1 MSENAFVV
9 VFPSIFAKNK
19 VNQLESN
26 IKKILKIKNQEF
38 RKIKR
43 DDSVIVIDANDP
55 VFASSAINLLFG
67 IKKVAIAKQVK
78 NDFNTIVS
86 EITKIGSNLL
96 LKGEKFYV
104 QVEGFSTGF
113 LTKDIEI
120 SATSS
125 IIEKTVKL
133 GAKPGSEEKYDK
145 LLYTYLT
152 KSNAYVCVYVDDG
165 FGGIPYNSQN
175 ERVVCAIYDELSAI
189 SCLETIKEGFDV
201 KIIVCYKQKSDLTN
215 LVKILNQILPRTTRS
230 KIDVEFFQIPI
241 KGSSSKS
248 LLTLIDSVT
257 EILIRVAKANKINKI
272 SLGLSH
278 LIFPS
283 SFVENSIKQVFR
295 NNFTSLIPLSG
306 LDDGIFEDAKELG
319 LGKYLSKIEKLG
331 EMSFSK
337 QYASKIE
344 IKKIVENTLKK
355 RKVVSIVIGP
365 NNVHEIL
372 DSLEEN
378 HWEFKRLKLT
388 EILWKR

>member
-1 MSENAFVV
+1 MGENAFVV

-26 IKKILKIKNQEF
+26 IKKILKIRNQEF

-113 LTKDIEI
+113 LTKDVEI

-175 ERVVCAIYDELSAI
+175 EKVVCAIYDELSAI

-201 KIIVCYKQKSDLTN
+201 KIIVCYKQKSVLTN
-215 LVKILNQILPRTTRS
+215 LVKILNQILPRTTKS

-257 EILIRVAKANKINKI
+257 EILIRVAKANKINKV
-272 SLGLSH
+272 SLGLSP

-319 LGKYLSKIEKLG
+319 LGKYLSNIEKLG
-331 EMSFSK
+331 KMSFPK
-337 QYASKIE
+337 QYASKVE
-344 IKKIVENTLKK
+344 IKKIVENALKK
-355 RKVVSIVIGP
+355 RRIVSIVIGP

-378 HWEFKRLKLT
+378 H
-388 EILWKR
+388 

>member
-272 SLGLSH
+272 SLGLSP

-331 EMSFSK
+331 KMSFSK

-378 HWEFKRLKLT
+378 H
-388 EILWKR
+388 

>member
-133 GAKPGSEEKYDK
+133 RAKPGSEEKYDK

-152 KSNAYVCVYVDDG
+152 KSNAYVCVYVDNG

-331 EMSFSK
+331 NMSFSK
-337 QYASKIE
+337 QYASKVE

-355 RKVVSIVIGP
+355 RKIVSIVIGP

-378 HWEFKRLKLT
+378 H
-388 EILWKR
+388 

>member
-133 GAKPGSEEKYDK
+133 GAKPGSKEKYDK

-272 SLGLSH
+272 SL
-278 LIFPS
+278 
-283 SFVENSIKQVFR
+283 
-295 NNFTSLIPLSG
+295 
-306 LDDGIFEDAKELG
+306 
-319 LGKYLSKIEKLG
+319 
-331 EMSFSK
+331 
-337 QYASKIE
+337 
-344 IKKIVENTLKK
+344 
-355 RKVVSIVIGP
+355 
-365 NNVHEIL
+365 
-372 DSLEEN
+372 
-378 HWEFKRLKLT
+378 
-388 EILWKR
+388 

>member
-104 QVEGFSTGF
+104 QVEGFSAGF

-201 KIIVCYKQKSDLTN
+201 KIIICYKQKSDLTN

-257 EILIRVAKANKINKI
+257 EILIHVGKANKINKI

-283 SFVENSIKQVFR
+283 SFIENSIKQVFR

-355 RKVVSIVIGP
+355 RKIVSIVIGP

-378 HWEFKRLKLT
+378 H
-388 EILWKR
+388 

>member
-133 GAKPGSEEKYDK
+133 GAKPGSKEKYDK

-152 KSNAYVCVYVDDG
+152 KSNAYVRVYVDDG

-378 HWEFKRLKLT
+378 H
-388 EILWKR
+388 

>member
-113 LTKDIEI
+113 LTKDVEI

-201 KIIVCYKQKSDLTN
+201 KIIICYKQKSDLTN

-331 EMSFSK
+331 KMSFSK
-337 QYASKIE
+337 QYASKVE

-355 RKVVSIVIGP
+355 RKIVSIVIGP

-378 HWEFKRLKLT
+378 H
-388 EILWKR
+388 

>member
-9 VFPSIFAKNK
+9 VFPSVFAKNK
-19 VNQLESN
+19 INQLESN
-26 IKKILKIKNQEF
+26 IKKILKIRNQEF

-43 DDSVIVIDANDP
+43 DGSVIVIDANDP

-78 NDFNTIVS
+78 NDFNTIIS

-96 LKGEKFYV
+96 LKGERFYV
-104 QVEGFSTGF
+104 QVEGTSTGF
-113 LTKDIEI
+113 LTKDVEL

-175 ERVVCAIYDELSAI
+175 EKVVCAIYDELSAV

-201 KIIVCYKQKSDLTN
+201 KIIVCYKQKSDLIN
-215 LVKILNQILPRTTRS
+215 LVKILNQVLPRTTKS
-230 KIDVEFFQIPI
+230 SINVEFFQIPI
-241 KGSSSKS
+241 KGSGSKN
-248 LLTLIDSVT
+248 LLALIDSVI
-257 EILIRVAKANKINKI
+257 EILLRVAKDNRINKI
-272 SLGLSH
+272 SLGLSP

-283 SFVENSIKQVFR
+283 DFIENSVKRIFR

-306 LDDGIFEDAKELG
+306 LDNGIFESAKELG
-319 LGKYLSKIEKLG
+319 LGKYLPRIEKLG
-331 EMSFSK
+331 KMSFSK
-337 QYASKIE
+337 QYTSKAE
-344 IKKIVENTLKK
+344 IKKIVENSLKK
-355 RKVVSIVIGP
+355 RKNISVVIGP

-372 DSLEEN
+372 DALEED
-378 HWEFKRLKLT
+378 H
-388 EILWKR
+388 

>member
-175 ERVVCAIYDELSAI
+175 ESVVCAIYDELSAI

-331 EMSFSK
+331 KMSFSK

-355 RKVVSIVIGP
+355 RKIVSIVIGP

-378 HWEFKRLKLT
+378 H
-388 EILWKR
+388 

>member
-104 QVEGFSTGF
+104 QVEGFSAGF

-331 EMSFSK
+331 KMSFSK
-337 QYASKIE
+337 QYASKVE

-355 RKVVSIVIGP
+355 RKIVSIVIGP

-378 HWEFKRLKLT
+378 H
-388 EILWKR
+388 

>member
-378 HWEFKRLKLT
+378 H
-388 EILWKR
+388 

>member
-1 MSENAFVV
+1 MGENAFVV

-26 IKKILKIKNQEF
+26 IKKILKIRNQEF

-67 IKKVAIAKQVK
+67 IEKVAIAKQVK
-78 NDFNTIVS
+78 NDFNTIIS

-113 LTKDIEI
+113 LTKDVEI

-175 ERVVCAIYDELSAI
+175 EKVVCAIYDELSAI

-201 KIIVCYKQKSDLTN
+201 KIIVCYKQKSVLTN
-215 LVKILNQILPRTTRS
+215 LVKILNQILPRTTKS

-257 EILIRVAKANKINKI
+257 EILIRVAKANKINKV
-272 SLGLSH
+272 SLGLSP

-331 EMSFSK
+331 KMSFSK
-337 QYASKIE
+337 QYASKVE
-344 IKKIVENTLKK
+344 IKKIVENALKK
-355 RKVVSIVIGP
+355 RRIVSIVIGP

-378 HWEFKRLKLT
+378 H
-388 EILWKR
+388 

>member
-331 EMSFSK
+331 KMSFSK
-337 QYASKIE
+337 QYASKVE

-355 RKVVSIVIGP
+355 RKIVSIVIGP

-378 HWEFKRLKLT
+378 H
-388 EILWKR
+388 

>member
-306 LDDGIFEDAKELG
+306 LDDRIFEDAKELG

-331 EMSFSK
+331 KMSFSK
-337 QYASKIE
+337 QYASKVE

-355 RKVVSIVIGP
+355 RKIVSIVIGP

-378 HWEFKRLKLT
+378 H
-388 EILWKR
+388 

>member
-26 IKKILKIKNQEF
+26 IKKILKIRNQEF

-55 VFASSAINLLFG
+55 VFASSSINLLFG

-104 QVEGFSTGF
+104 KVEGSSTGF
-113 LTKDIEI
+113 LTKDVEI

-133 GAKPGSEEKYDK
+133 GVKPGSEEKYDK

-189 SCLETIKEGFDV
+189 SCLETIKEGFDI

-215 LVKILNQILPRTTRS
+215 LVKILNQILPRTTKS

-272 SLGLSH
+272 SLGLSP

-283 SFVENSIKQVFR
+283 SFVENSIKQVFK

-331 EMSFSK
+331 NMSFSK
-337 QYASKIE
+337 QYASKVE

-355 RKVVSIVIGP
+355 RKIVSIVIGP
-365 NNVHEIL
+365 NNIHEIL

-378 HWEFKRLKLT
+378 H
-388 EILWKR
+388 

>member
-152 KSNAYVCVYVDDG
+152 KSNAYVCVYVDNG

-257 EILIRVAKANKINKI
+257 EILIHVGKANKINKI

-283 SFVENSIKQVFR
+283 SFIENSIKQVFR

-331 EMSFSK
+331 KMSFSK
-337 QYASKIE
+337 QYASKVE

-355 RKVVSIVIGP
+355 RKIVSIVIGP

-378 HWEFKRLKLT
+378 H
-388 EILWKR
+388 

>member
-331 EMSFSK
+331 KMSFSK

-355 RKVVSIVIGP
+355 RKIVSIVIGP

-378 HWEFKRLKLT
+378 H
-388 EILWKR
+388 

>member
-152 KSNAYVCVYVDDG
+152 KSNAYVCVYVDNG

-331 EMSFSK
+331 KMSFSK
-337 QYASKIE
+337 QYASKVE

-355 RKVVSIVIGP
+355 RKIVSIVIGP

-378 HWEFKRLKLT
+378 H
-388 EILWKR
+388 